1 MYYKTLASREKPQPT
16 IPKNQGNGQ
25 PNFISLMKDAPE
37 KNLANSKVRK
47 EAQSDRKSVQYE
59 KILEEIPVMAA
70 DEEGTY
76 DLPQQEIPVLD
87 INDDTRRRK
96 KTKGNR

>member
-1 MYYKTLASREKPQPT
+1 
-16 IPKNQGNGQ
+16 
-25 PNFISLMKDAPE
+25 MKDAPE